1 MTEYPMFKV
10 HMDVEAALAELR
22 TVLESGFVNEG
33 VQVSALQRAVA
44 EFLGV
49 KQLVLTN
56 SCTSAL
62 TLALKLCG
70 VAPGSEV
77 VTTPMT
83 CVATNTPI
91 DNLGGTVV
99 WADIDPETASIDAG
113 DVERRRG
120 TQISPDAAPLAV
132 AVMRSMLSSSVMR
145 KRVMS
150 GWVTVKLRLCSACQ
164 RNRGMID
171 PRESSTLPYRTP
183 TNRGRSKARHW
194 LVTSRSATALHIP

>member
-33 VQVSALQRAVA
+33 VQVSAFQRAVA

-99 WADIDPETASIDAG
+99 WADIDPETGVDRCRRRRAQAHPGHPGHHVRGLGGTPCDLDAL
-113 DVERRRG
+113 DALARRRG
-120 TQISPDAAPLAV
+120 VPLITMPPTRSAPRGEAVRCRSSRTSPATPFRPSSISPV
-132 AVMRSMLSSSVMR
+132 
-145 KRVMS
+145 
-150 GWVTVKLRLCSACQ
+150 
-164 RNRGMID
+164 
-171 PRESSTLPYRTP
+171 
-183 TNRGRSKARHW
+183 
-194 LVTSRSATALHIP
+194 ATAEP

>member
-99 WADIDPETASIDAG
+99 WADIDPETASIDAA
-113 DVERRRG
+113 DVERRLTPATRAIMCVAWAG
-120 TQISPDAAPLAV
+120 TPWTCSGRRSTWPSGWGSCPRCWPPAGPAVAAPRPGRRLA
-132 AVMRSMLSSSVMR
+132 
-145 KRVMS
+145 
-150 GWVTVKLRLCSACQ
+150 GWHP
-164 RNRGMID
+164 
-171 PRESSTLPYRTP
+171 PRAAP
-183 TNRGRSKARHW
+183 T
-194 LVTSRSATALHIP
+194 